1 MMGTFTR
8 SRTRRLFAPICL
20 SLCFAFVAG
29 AQVQNTGDVAKRGL
43 GEKDFP
49 RTKQL
54 ASGVY
59 SYEALRAG
67 DPGGKM
73 TTVSLIVVTNDGV
86 LVADGQGNAT
96 QTKEMVDWI
105 AKTTQQPIKYVV
117 ICSDHGDHTGGNS
130 AFPSGVTYFAT
141 PASVR
146 ALSAGNNRP
155 PSPLDTVPHKRV
167 LHIGSTDVEIL
178 NLGRSHTGGDLNVY
192 LPKERVLFMSETYL
206 HWLFPAMRSAYPS
219 EWVQTVK
226 NAESMDA
233 TWYVPG
239 HGFVDDAK
247 TLKADLPAY
256 RRAMEQV
263 IAEATRLHDAK
274 VPCAAPAGRGGG
286 ATREP
291 CEAAQKGNWGD
302 LKSWTLFSSQLET
315 AIRKIYDELDGK
327 LSP

>member
-1 MMGTFTR
+1 
-8 SRTRRLFAPICL
+8 
-20 SLCFAFVAG
+20 
-29 AQVQNTGDVAKRGL
+29 
-43 GEKDFP
+43 
-49 RTKQL
+49 
-54 ASGVY
+54 
-59 SYEALRAG
+59 
-67 DPGGKM
+67 
-73 TTVSLIVVTNDGV
+73 
-86 LVADGQGNAT
+86 
-96 QTKEMVDWI
+96 
-105 AKTTQQPIKYVV
+105 
-117 ICSDHGDHTGGNS
+117 
-130 AFPSGVTYFAT
+130 
-141 PASVR
+141 
-146 ALSAGNNRP
+146 
-155 PSPLDTVPHKRV
+155 
-167 LHIGSTDVEIL
+167 
-178 NLGRSHTGGDLNVY
+178 
-192 LPKERVLFMSETYL
+192 MSETYL

-274 VPCAAPAGRGGG
+274 VPCAAPAGGRGAG
-286 ATREP
+286 AAPREP

-302 LKSWTLFSSQLET
+302 LKNWTLFSSQLET